1 MLVKDLNSKV
11 QLRIASATQKSHW
24 KLPGLSLH
32 DSRLH
37 AKPLPAIRG
46 FNAPNAN
53 RGTWPWSISDF
64 NAVTGFYYD
73 AGDAPCLSVIT
84 QYSRAAIPCG
94 SGQPRRSQFELLSGK
109 ALRTGDDDN
118 VINLLP

>member
-11 QLRIASATQKSHW
+11 QLRIRISNAKSLHW

-37 AKPLPAIRG
+37 AMPLPAIRG
-46 FNAPNAN
+46 F
-53 RGTWPWSISDF
+53 RSINDS
-64 NAVTGFYYD
+64 NAVTGSYYD